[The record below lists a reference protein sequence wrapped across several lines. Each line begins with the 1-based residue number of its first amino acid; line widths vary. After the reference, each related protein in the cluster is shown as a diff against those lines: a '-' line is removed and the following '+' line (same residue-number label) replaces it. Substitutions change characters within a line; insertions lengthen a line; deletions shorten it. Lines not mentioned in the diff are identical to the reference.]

1 MSQFATDTMNTDF
14 AAQNRALV
22 ESAAPEGSAAPLT
35 FAQALPRM
43 RMAALANLEDVER
56 LAKVG
61 DSMVCCA
68 SAELLRRRRG
78 VLNGGR

>member
-1 MSQFATDTMNTDF
+1 
-14 AAQNRALV
+14 
-22 ESAAPEGSAAPLT
+22 
-35 FAQALPRM
+35 M

>member
-1 MSQFATDTMNTDF
+1 
-14 AAQNRALV
+14 
-22 ESAAPEGSAAPLT
+22 
-35 FAQALPRM
+35 M
-43 RMAALANLEDVER
+43 RMAALLPNLKDVER

-61 DSMVCCA
+61 DSMVDCA